1 MLQWWEK
8 EATQK
13 KQKKQTSKATL
24 FKWKLFL
31 KLHFWKQLS
40 NGGYYGAEINKTKQ
54 NKIYT
59 KKNVLYIEAYFY
71 VVFISRHI
79 FNIILYWK
87 DDNIFP
93 HNTSVR

>member
-8 EATQK
+8 EATHTHK
-13 KQKKQTSKATL
+13 KNPIKSNIVQMKT
-24 FKWKLFL
+24 FL
-31 KLHFWKQLS
+31 KLHVWKQLS
-40 NGGYYGAEINKTKQ
+40 NGGYHGAVINKTKQ

>member
-1 MLQWWEK
+1 MVRK
-8 EATQK
+8 KATQNNNNNTNIESNIVQMK
-13 KQKKQTSKATL
+13 T
-24 FKWKLFL
+24 FL

-40 NGGYYGAEINKTKQ
+40 NGVYYGAVINKTKQ

-71 VVFISRHI
+71 VVLISRHI

-93 HNTSVR
+93 GKNY